1 MLDLSRAVR
10 EIPPQFCAWSTE
22 MSDAAVKSEAQP
34 WSAADT
40 AKALM
45 RIARRGSLATLDA
58 EGGGPYASLV
68 GIASDFAGAPLLL
81 LSTLARHTRNLAAD
95 SRASIL
101 LAAEGAADPLA
112 DPRVSLQG
120 RLLRTEDPADRRRY
134 LARHPEAAG
143 YAGFADFGV
152 FRLEVSGAHLVAG
165 FGRIVDL
172 APAAILSDVGGA
184 EQLLEAESGITE
196 HMNDDHADAV
206 ALYATKLLGAEEGAW
221 SFVGCDPE
229 GCEIALGAKVLRLP
243 FPRRATTSTEVR
255 VQLVELVRQ
264 ARVKG

>member
-1 MLDLSRAVR
+1 
-10 EIPPQFCAWSTE
+10 
-22 MSDAAVKSEAQP
+22 MSDAAVKSDAQS

-68 GIASDFAGAPLLL
+68 GVASDFAGAPLLL

-120 RLLRTEDPADRRRY
+120 RLVRSEAAADRRRY

-143 YAGFADFGV
+143 YAGFADFGM
-152 FRLEVSGAHLVAG
+152 FRLEILGAHLVAG

-172 APAAILSDVGGA
+172 APAALLCDVAGA
-184 EQLLEAESGITE
+184 EALLEAEPGIAE
-196 HMNDDHADAV
+196 HMNEDHADAV
-206 ALYATKLLGAEEGAW
+206 VAYATQLLGAEQGAW
-221 SFVGCDPE
+221 RFVGCDPE

-243 FPRRATTSTEVR
+243 FPRRATSPTEVR
-255 VQLVELVRQ
+255 IHLVELVRQ
-264 ARVKG
+264 ARAKE

>member
-1 MLDLSRAVR
+1 
-10 EIPPQFCAWSTE
+10 
-22 MSDAAVKSEAQP
+22 MSDPAVKSEAEP

-45 RIARRGSLATLDA
+45 RIARRGSLATLDT

-68 GIASDFAGAPLLL
+68 GIASDFSGAPLLL

-101 LAAEGAADPLA
+101 LAAEGAEDPLA
-112 DPRVSLQG
+112 DARVSLQG
-120 RLLRTEDPADRRRY
+120 RLVRTADPADRRRY

-143 YAGFADFGV
+143 YAGFADFGM
-152 FRLEVSGAHLVAG
+152 FRLELAGAHLVAG

-172 APAAILSDVGGA
+172 EAAAILSDIAGA
-184 EQLLEAESGITE
+184 EQLLEAEPGIAE
-196 HMNDDHADAV
+196 HMNEDHADAV
-206 ALYATKLLGAEEGAW
+206 ALYATELLGAEEGAW
-221 SFVGCDPE
+221 TFVGCDPE

-243 FPRRATTSTEVR
+243 FPRRATTATEVR
-255 VQLVELVRQ
+255 IHLVELVRA
-264 ARVKG
+264 ARAKG